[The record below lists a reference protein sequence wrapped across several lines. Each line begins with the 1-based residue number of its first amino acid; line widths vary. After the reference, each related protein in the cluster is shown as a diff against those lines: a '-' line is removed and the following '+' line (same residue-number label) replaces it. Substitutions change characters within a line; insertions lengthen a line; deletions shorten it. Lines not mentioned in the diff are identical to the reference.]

1 MPRAVVIGGGIG
13 GLTSGIALRRKGW
26 DVTVLE
32 RAPKMDPVGSGLA
45 IAANALKALDTLG
58 LGDPIRRLSRL
69 QGQAGIRRSDGRWLV
84 HTTMDVAEA
93 RYGDSVVVML
103 RARLM
108 EVLAD
113 ALGAGH
119 LRLGITVSGVDAE
132 SGVVRTDEGD
142 LQADL
147 IVAADGINSKTRQA
161 LFPEHPG
168 PTYSGVT
175 AWRGL
180 IPRGDLDIR
189 STESWG
195 KGLVFGVS
203 LLADDVVYVY
213 ATDVL
218 PAGTVFED
226 EREELLRRFGDW
238 HDPIPG
244 LLRAADPAGIIRNDV
259 CSYDTPL
266 PAFHRGK
273 VALVGDA
280 AHAMTPNLG
289 QGACQAIEDAVVLA
303 HLAGNAGDHLAAY
316 TAARLE
322 RTSKVVRQS
331 MSICKV
337 TKLRNPVAVW
347 LRDLGISVAAKSR
360 PDMMLRS
367 MDDVLS
373 WRPPAGENGG
383 DRGSDPAALRSG
395 RN

>member
-13 GLTSGIALRRKGW
+13 GLSSGIALRRNGW

-32 RAPKMDPVGSGLA
+32 RAPKIDPVGSGLA
-45 IAANALKALDTLG
+45 IAANALKALDTLA
-58 LGDPIRRLSRL
+58 LGDHLRKLSRI
-69 QGQAGIRRSDGRWLV
+69 QGQVGIRRGNGPWLV
-84 HTTMDVAEA
+84 RTTPDAAQA
-93 RYGDSVVVML
+93 RYGDSVVVTL
-103 RARLM
+103 RATLM

-113 ALGAGH
+113 ALGADR
-119 LRLGITVSGVDAE
+119 LRLGISVSGVDAGE
-132 SGVVRTDEGD
+132 GIVRTHEGD
-142 LQADL
+142 LRADL
-147 IVAADGINSKTRQA
+147 IVAADGIHSKVRQA

-180 IPRGDLDIR
+180 VPRGNLEIR

-195 KGLVFGVS
+195 KGLIFGVMP
-203 LLADDVVYVY
+203 LADDMVYVY

-218 PAGTVFED
+218 PAGTAFED

-238 HDPIPG
+238 HEPIPA
-244 LLRAADPAGIIRNDV
+244 LLRAADSGMIKRNDV
-259 CSYDTPL
+259 YSFDTPL

-303 HLAGNAGDHLAAY
+303 HMVGSGGLSAY
-316 TAARLE
+316 TAARLG

-331 MSICKV
+331 RRICGM
-337 TKLRNPVAVW
+337 TKIRNPVAVR
-347 LRDLGISVAAKSR
+347 LRDLGMSLAAR
-360 PDMMLRS
+360 TMPDMMLRS
-367 MDDVLS
+367 MDEVLS
-373 WRPPAGENGG
+373 WRPPMGATCT
-383 DRGSDPAALRSG
+383 RSG
-395 RN
+395 GV